1 MDPTPDDNHHGLMP
15 AARRIGVVVRDGSLY
30 LDADDLVAMLR
41 SRARQ
46 YRARADLLVEEAADP
61 GSPVDA
67 LDRGL
72 VTVVDEALA
81 CRMVAEELEQR
92 ADVLERIG

>member
-1 MDPTPDDNHHGLMP
+1 MP
-15 AARRIGVVVRDGSLY
+15 AEQRIGVVVRDGRLY

-41 SRARQ
+41 ARARQ
-46 YRARADLLVEEAADP
+46 YVARADQLTAAATDPRTLVEP
-61 GSPVDA
+61 
-67 LDRGL
+67 LDRDL
-72 VTVVDEALA
+72 VSVIDEALA